1 MVLEKMLYNF
11 VAICS
16 NCISDFCGVM
26 IMTEDDIQLAK
37 PSLEHFEAF
46 KKAQESMSEYIGKD
60 IIQAYQEVPE
70 DNEEARESFKNNLGD
85 VAKSESMDFPF
96 TDSWYSDCDKE
107 TFENKFVKNY
117 ENKSK
122 DDAKNPEAFYFIMKG
137 QEIIGCI
144 AARSRNIESA
154 DIKNGVTGFDKW
166 ERNGKK
172 KKVEIS
178 NLFLPEHRGKGYAGK
193 TMEKFFEK
201 LNSLGIKEVSGTVIE
216 SNESSHKAQGKL
228 VGKFGGRTFKLPNGD
243 TRYIVNTD
251 ISKKD
256 KSLENASKVLP
267 KHIVNLRNGNNSNI
281 SSKESKSPY
290 KSTTINK
297 EMLDNIRGV
306 EK

>member
-1 MVLEKMLYNF
+1 
-11 VAICS
+11 
-16 NCISDFCGVM
+16 M
-26 IMTEDDIQLAK
+26 IEDDIQIIK
-37 PSLEHFEAF
+37 PSVEHFEAF
-46 KKAQESMSEYIGKD
+46 KKAQSSMYDYIGKD
-60 IIQAYQEVPE
+60 VIQAYQDVPE

-96 TDSWYSDCDKE
+96 TDAWYSDCDKE

-122 DDAKNPEAFYFIMKG
+122 DDAKNPEAFYFITKG

-144 AARSRNIESA
+144 SARSRNIEPD

-216 SNESSHKAQGKL
+216 SNESSHKAQSKL
-228 VGKFGGRTFKLPNGD
+228 TEKFGGYKFKLPNGD

-256 KSLENASKVLP
+256 KVLENEHKNDSKGLP
-267 KHIVNLRNGNNSNI
+267 KHILNLRNGNNKKI
-281 SSKESKSPY
+281 VPQEVKAPHKP
-290 KSTTINK
+290 TIINK
-297 EMLDNIRGV
+297 NMLDNIRGL